1 MWPAC
6 IGSTSPAYAASPA
19 TTSGGCLTRLSWG
32 IGTPVFAAG
41 WDSLERADLARHA
54 IVPADKLGC
63 RKAQMRA
70 DVRRRAERAA
80 SGQLQ

>member
-19 TTSGGCLTRLSWG
+19 TASGGCLPGLCWG

-41 WDSLERADLARHA
+41 WDSTDLARHA
-54 IVPADKLGC
+54 IAPADKLGC
-63 RKAQMRA
+63 RKAPMRA
-70 DVRRRAERAA
+70 DVRRMAERAA